1 MRARALRQ
9 IALEEVVI
17 SKVHK
22 NMWVDYKIGWFF
34 NIGPKW
40 FHESELRL
48 GIQKKSVF
56 DNVLISTRG
65 RDFFSA
71 FFFAQTM

>member
-1 MRARALRQ
+1 
-9 IALEEVVI
+9 
-17 SKVHK
+17 
-22 NMWVDYKIGWFF
+22 MWVEYKIGKFF

-40 FHESELRL
+40 FHESEHRL

-71 FFFAQTM
+71 FLFAQTM